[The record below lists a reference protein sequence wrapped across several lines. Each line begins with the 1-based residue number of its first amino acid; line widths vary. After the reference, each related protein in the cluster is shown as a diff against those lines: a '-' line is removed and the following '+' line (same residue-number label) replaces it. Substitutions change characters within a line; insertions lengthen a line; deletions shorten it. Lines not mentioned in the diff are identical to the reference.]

1 MRVLF
6 YFAPEKYTFSL
17 LGVQA
22 FTDIIVWRPLL
33 SSVGC
38 NPISGHGRH
47 GALCRRSWKTGLFCC
62 PIVRTRNDITSRKY
76 DVWKYCVVDLVGR
89 TDFFHMPVGEKNVNI
104 WKFCSLNL
112 FIYFRIGNDCH
123 CSVLLVVHAIRTRN
137 DVFGGWKVREP
148 LLSERGLS
156 AMQSFSVNRTK
167 TLVTYQRLTDL
178 TKHVLVFTR
187 ASCYGS
193 IVQIPAVICA
203 EFSGIASLAPL
214 YHRNRWH
221 LFLF

>member
-1 MRVLF
+1 MSPVTKISFLLCMRVLF

-33 SSVGC
+33 SYVGC

-76 DVWKYCVVDLVGR
+76 DVWKYCVVDPVGR
-89 TDFFHMPVGEKNVNI
+89 SDFFHMPVGEKNINF

-137 DVFGGWKVREP
+137 DVIRWMK
-148 LLSERGLS
+148 S
-156 AMQSFSVNRTK
+156 ART
-167 TLVTYQRLTDL
+167 TVIRTW
-178 TKHVLVFTR
+178 VVSN
-187 ASCYGS
+187 A
-193 IVQIPAVICA
+193 IVQCK
-203 EFSGIASLAPL
+203 
-214 YHRNRWH
+214 
-221 LFLF
+221 